1 MNSQTG
7 GILWEA
13 ITIGVIVFLTR
24 WLLKEERGE
33 EPTISR
39 SSRVYGV
46 RKRIQIAGFGVV
58 AVFAILAIAFR
69 REFASRGGIWLIM
82 ISIGFVLLGT
92 WLATGSVTTND
103 RGIAKKA
110 FFVSRSIDWD
120 RISGVRF
127 YERQRYIEVVASDEK
142 LSIDLRF
149 VAQQD
154 LLDQILRHSQIQ
166 LERK

>member
-1 MNSQTG
+1 
-7 GILWEA
+7 
-13 ITIGVIVFLTR
+13 
-24 WLLKEERGE
+24 
-33 EPTISR
+33 
-39 SSRVYGV
+39 
-46 RKRIQIAGFGVV
+46 VV

-69 REFASRGGIWLIM
+69 REFSSRGGIWLIM